1 MNPVSRLA
9 ACLALSIGLGS
20 LAIPAMAQGD
30 LRFRL
35 LDEPESLYNVQL
47 MAATANGVIG
57 TYLTERLVYFDA
69 SGKPQP
75 WLAES
80 WTISPDQTEVT
91 FKLRSGIKF
100 HDGTPFDAAAVKFQ
114 FDQVM
119 DPQVASPV
127 KAMIGPMKSVEVV
140 DPQTVKFTFDK
151 PYAPFFNNLAQA
163 SLGFNSPTAV
173 RKFGKQYGRNPVGTG
188 PYRLKSWAQGAEI
201 VLERNPDYKQLRG
214 DAVNKGAPIA
224 PTVTLNLIP
233 EEAVALAALETR
245 ELTSA
250 IMVGDAVQKVEK
262 NPKLKLIVL
271 KRATNIMYL
280 EFNQNRAPF
289 DDVAFRKAIGYA
301 IDRDAVAK
309 VAFGN
314 YGSAALSPLAS
325 GIPGYSDEVARK
337 HGTPF
342 DLAKAKAMMAEAGWK
357 PGPDGVL
364 QKDGKRAQFKMK
376 TYSGFAY
383 VERALAVVQNNLGDL
398 GIKVDVEASDWGT
411 FYPGLLKGDWD
422 VALVRWGWSDAGVLS
437 NLFRSPGHR
446 KTLKPAP
453 EQDAV
458 LDRCNTT
465 VDPDAR
471 NACVAEAQRLILENA
486 TMVPIFTNYTVI
498 AAQPDVQDYTLDF
511 FSYLL
516 PGDVRV
522 PK

>member
-1 MNPVSRLA
+1 MGFITRLRTLIVVT
-9 ACLALSIGLGS
+9 ACIGGS
-20 LAIPAMAQGD
+20 TIAHAQGD

-47 MAATANGVIG
+47 MAATANGIIG

-80 WTISPDQTEVT
+80 WTVSPDQTEVT

-127 KAMIGPMKSVEVV
+127 KSMIGPMKTVEVV
-140 DPQTVKFTFDK
+140 DPQTVKFSFDK

-201 VLERNPDYKQLRG
+201 VLERNPEYKQLRG

-233 EEAVALAALETR
+233 EEAVALAALETK

-250 IMVGDAVQKVEK
+250 ILVGDAIQKVEK
-262 NPKLKLIVL
+262 DPKLKLIVL

-280 EFNQNRAPF
+280 EFNQNHAPF
-289 DDVAFRKAIGYA
+289 DDAAFRRAIGYA

-309 VAFGN
+309 VAFST

-325 GIPGYSDEVARK
+325 GIPGYSDEVAK
-337 HGTPF
+337 KYGTPY
-342 DLAKAKAMMAEAGWK
+342 DPAKARAMMAEAGWRA
-357 PGPDGVL
+357 GPDGIL
-364 QKDGKRAQFKMK
+364 QKDGKKAQFKMK

-383 VERALAVVQNNLGDL
+383 VERALAVVQNNLSDL
-398 GIKVDVEASDWGT
+398 GIKVEVEAADWGT
-411 FYPGLLKGDWD
+411 FYPSLLKGDWD

-446 KTLKPAP
+446 KSLKPSP

-465 VDPDAR
+465 VDPDSR
-471 NACVAEAQRLILENA
+471 NTCVAEAQKLILANA

-511 FSYLL
+511 FSYLI

-522 PK
+522 LK